1 MPKIIT
7 AKRLEGETEQAREY
21 VKTHILFPSG
31 VLGLILLI
39 AGTGSLVY
47 QFMFEAYGWKTFL
60 ESTVLLLAGALI
72 GWAQTRYHKYV
83 LREHPGYFAGRLRTF
98 TRTGPKR
105 SKREAPASELR
116 HWGRNWVPLY
126 YLLGAGAL
134 LGASLASSI
143 LGQVYYMA
151 AFLMPWAGF
160 FWAKMFFWR
169 GLLTQGRSEQ

>member
-7 AKRLEGETEQAREY
+7 AKRLEGESEQARVY

-31 VLGLILLI
+31 MLGLILMI

-47 QFMFEAYGWKTFL
+47 QFVFEAYGWRTFI
-60 ESTVLLLAGALI
+60 ESTALLMAGTLL
-72 GWAQTRYHKYV
+72 GWAQTRYHKYL
-83 LREHPGYFAGRLRTF
+83 LREHPGYFAGRLRIF
-98 TRTGPKR
+98 TRTGQKR
-105 SKREAPASELR
+105 SKREAVVSDLQ
-116 HWGRNWVPLY
+116 HWGRDWIPLY
-126 YLLGAGAL
+126 YVLGAGAL
-134 LGASLASSI
+134 IGASFLSST

-169 GLLTQGRSEQ
+169 GVLTPGKR